1 MISKLSLTIIPNFEE
16 GEVLLI
22 NKELDWTS
30 FDVVN
35 SIKAFLKYELGIK
48 KIKIGHAGTLDP
60 KATGLM
66 IICTGKQ
73 TKSIEKYQSLDKE
86 YTGSFTLGQTTPSW
100 DTETTPNQNFP
111 IDHIT
116 EKMIYDITNR
126 FIGTIWQRPP
136 SYSAIWIDGRRAY
149 KIARKD
155 NKFKL
160 EPRQVEISEFEI
172 VSVKIPQVN
181 FRIRCSKGTYIR
193 ALANDFGKALNSGA
207 YLSSLC
213 RSAIGHFKLEEA
225 LSINEF
231 KERYKNPE
239 EEW

>member
-1 MISKLSLTIIPNFEE
+1 
-16 GEVLLI
+16 
-22 NKELDWTS
+22 
-30 FDVVN
+30 
-35 SIKAFLKYELGIK
+35 
-48 KIKIGHAGTLDP
+48 
-60 KATGLM
+60 M

-126 FIGTIWQRPP
+126 FIGTILQRPP